1 MYRFALSVAVLAG
14 VASPALAQET
24 RESAAAKFKV
34 EFAESDANHDGV
46 LTRDEVQARMAGM
59 RTAKGKIDQ
68 VHAKRLAD
76 LWFKSADKN
85 GDGKVTESE
94 AQALLAATFDRYD
107 ANRDG
112 QLGTAERDEARRS
125 LKQ

>member
-1 MYRFALSVAVLAG
+1 MYRFALTVGVLAG
-14 VASPALAQET
+14 IASPALAQET
-24 RESAAAKFKV
+24 RESAAAKFKL
-34 EFAESDANHDGV
+34 EFAESDTNHDGV
-46 LTRDEVQARMAGM
+46 LTRNEVQARMAGM
-59 RTAKGKIDQ
+59 RTAKGKIDP

-112 QLGTAERDEARRS
+112 RLGPTERDDARRS
-125 LKQ
+125 LRQ